1 MASIESKYKDK
12 DKSAN
17 TFSNAISTY
26 YKLKGDYENQIN
38 KSVKDIYKNSQLNS
52 EQKRERFSQL
62 KKKCVVCSKSGGT
75 WFEQN
80 NTFLI
85 AKCGNVDS
93 PCNLDIKLEKAKY
106 DNVIKV
112 LSSNNDLINDYK
124 NSIIDTKLDYLFGF
138 VSHSSTI
145 TKFNELKNNLVKLVK
160 EYQDNINKYVN
171 TIYNYENTSKINQLN
186 TQLDENIISF
196 KENIKYF
203 NETGEISYL
212 KDSVELYVNTI
223 KIINKQLN
231 EAKYKLQEI
240 YKNKDTDVVK
250 LIQKSY
256 TLSDL
261 LIVKPGTE
269 NKIISFSI

>member
-1 MASIESKYKDK
+1 MASIEYKDK
-12 DKSAN
+12 SEN
-17 TFSNAISTY
+17 SFLNALSTY
-26 YKLKGDYENQIN
+26 YKLKGNYENQIN
-38 KSVKDIYKNSQLNS
+38 KSVKDIYNNLQLNS
-52 EQKRERFSQL
+52 GQKREKFSQL
-62 KKKCVVCSKSGGT
+62 KKKCIVCGKSGGT
-75 WFEQN
+75 LFEQN
-80 NTFLI
+80 NIFLV
-85 AKCGNVDS
+85 AKCGNVES

-106 DNVIKV
+106 DNVVKV
-112 LSSNNDLINDYK
+112 LNSNNELINDYK

-138 VSHSSTI
+138 TNHSSTI
-145 TKFNELKNNLVKLVK
+145 SKFNELKNNLVKIVK

-171 TIYNYENTSKINQLN
+171 TIYNYENISKINQLT
-186 TQLDENIISF
+186 TQLDENIITF
-196 KENIKYF
+196 KDNIKYF

-240 YKNKDTDVVK
+240 YKDKDTDVVK

-261 LIVKPGTE
+261 LIIRPGTE